1 MDWNGTWQR
10 VIGLL
15 REPEVDQA
23 VLNEALQAARARA
36 PVPVIWLLGKTQAGK
51 TSIIRALTGSDAAEI
66 GNGYQPCT
74 RSARFYDF
82 PAGAPVLRFLDTR
95 GLGERAYDP
104 AEDIA
109 FCESSA
115 HLVMVVVKIADPAQ
129 EAVFDVV
136 RAVCR
141 RHPDW
146 PVLLVHTGLHELY
159 PPASGHPLPYPFES
173 DDGADRS
180 MWPADIARACQAQRD
195 QLGTLVGDV
204 PVRSVLVDLTLPED
218 GFTPHDYGRDALWSA
233 IESLTAAR
241 LRRQLLGDDA
251 VRDAFARAAHPQIV
265 GYSLTAGALGAV
277 PVVDLV
283 AVTTVQV
290 KMLHALAALH
300 GERWSRRLAGEFVTL
315 LGSGIA
321 TGVVGRMLGK
331 SVVKLVP
338 GWGQTLGAAWGA
350 STSAAVTY
358 AIGKAAV
365 AFLAARK
372 AGVVVEAESVRSA
385 YAEALKDAG
394 RLLSERQGGGVDP

>member
-10 VIGLL
+10 IIGTL
-15 REPEVDQA
+15 REPEVDQT
-23 VLNEALQAARARA
+23 VLAEALGAARARA
-36 PVPVIWLLGKTQAGK
+36 PVPVLWLLGKTQAGK
-51 TSIIRALTGSDAAEI
+51 TSIIRTLTGSDDAAI
-66 GNGYQPCT
+66 GNGFQPCT

-82 PAGAPVLRFLDTR
+82 PAGMPVLRFLDTR

-104 AEDIA
+104 SEDIA

-115 HLVMVVVKIADPAQ
+115 HLVMAVVKISDPGQ

-136 RAVCR
+136 RAVRR

-146 PVLLVHTGLHELY
+146 PVLLALTGLHELY
-159 PPASGHPLPYPFES
+159 PPGAGHPLPYPFDPGQAS
-173 DDGADRS
+173 DSSG
-180 MWPADIARACQAQRD
+180 WPADIARACQAQRD
-195 QLGTLVGDV
+195 RLGALAGDA
-204 PVRSVLVDLTLPED
+204 PVRPVLVDLTLPED
-218 GFTPHDYGRDALWSA
+218 GFVPHDYGRDALWSA
-233 IESLTAAR
+233 IEALTAER
-241 LRRQLLGDDA
+241 LRRELLGDVV
-251 VRDAFARAAHPQIV
+251 VRDTLARAAHPHIV
-265 GYSLTAGALGAV
+265 GHSLTAGALGAV

-283 AVTTVQV
+283 AVTAVQV

-300 GERWSRRLAGEFVTL
+300 GERWSRRLAGEFVAL
-315 LGSGIA
+315 LGTGIA
-321 TGVVGRMLGK
+321 GGVVGRMLGK

-350 STSAAVTY
+350 STSAGVTY

-372 AGVVVEAESVRSA
+372 AGAVDAEVVRAA

-394 RLLSERQGGGVDP
+394 RLLVERRDGVHEP